1 MALELAWNN
10 EYEAFEITPDLVEKL
25 EELLRLA
32 GESEQITEGE
42 VALTFV
48 SNETIQELNK
58 HYRGLDKPTDVLSF
72 AMQEMGE
79 DEMEIIYDEDGVVDA
94 EELEEG
100 SRLDGEAGEIRQAL
114 AEEGVPAEGADFEEP
129 LGDIIISIPRAI
141 EQAEEYGHSVERE
154 LGFLFVHGFL
164 HLIGYDHQD
173 AEAEKEMFGK
183 QEAILLKAGLT
194 R

>member
-25 EELLRLA
+25 EEPLRLA